1 MLHCIG
7 LRGNFE
13 RKKDMGVDTKA
24 IIRKGTTVE
33 QIVQFIAPKY
43 GNVEVREAGHATSF
57 MLNFKDGE
65 DQRTLWAFLHGASE
79 SGIEGPSLSFG
90 CWGNSV
96 EIMRGICEHF
106 GGYLDEND
114 CDADGYYPIN
124 FHLYQ
129 QGEDFTPLDEFR
141 HEVIQKIGYDKL
153 HVAMQLLEKF
163 KTI

>member
-1 MLHCIG
+1 
-7 LRGNFE
+7 
-13 RKKDMGVDTKA
+13 MGVDTKA

-33 QIVQFIAPKY
+33 QIVQFISSKY
-43 GNVEVREAGHATSF
+43 GDVEVREAGQLTSF

-65 DQRTLWAFLHGASE
+65 DKRTLWVFLHGSPE
-79 SGIEGPSLSFG
+79 SNIEGVALNFG
-90 CWGNSV
+90 YWGNSV

-141 HEVIQKIGYDKL
+141 HEVIQKMGFDKL
-153 HVAMQLLEKF
+153 KVAMELFEKF